1 MADVTGDGD
10 QDIVARRPDG
20 ALHTCE
26 HTGLFDEVNTW
37 APPEPVGCGWNTVV
51 RHGLWDEGTVT
62 FEPVV
67 HRNAGAHNGDLAF
80 RSPAVVC
87 AGGTRWI

>member
-10 QDIVARRPDG
+10 QDIAARRLDG
-20 ALHTCE
+20 ALRTRE
-26 HTGLFDEVNTW
+26 HTGLFDEANTR
-37 APPEPVGCGWNTVV
+37 APPEPVGCGWNTAD
-51 RHGLWDEGTVT
+51 RHSLWDEGTAT

-80 RSPAVVC
+80 HSPAVVS
-87 AGGTRWI
+87 AGGTRRI